1 MGNIKFIGRREELK
15 KIRKIEGN
23 FFLVVKGRRRIG
35 KTMLL
40 RKTFPDGAY
49 IFIWPDKSI
58 DWICQEICSENGLL
72 QFKNFKDI
80 IENILD
86 KRKTIILDEFQ
97 NFLNIDKSIYGEIQK
112 IVDERKI
119 SKKFCKI
126 SVAGSSYSL
135 MNKVFNNSASPLYGR
150 RTHEIVLTHIAIKD
164 LFNEIKFPIEEFIKL
179 WAVFEGVPYYYELIN
194 KKKSSEENIIDL
206 IVSKNSQLKE
216 EGKAVLSVEFGKDS
230 KTYSTILSSISEGK
244 TKLNEISSLFGDK
257 KNEVI
262 KYLDILRK
270 DFNLVMKITPIMEN
284 PFKSREGRYE
294 IIDNFLS
301 FWFLIIDRQ
310 RSLIEQERFK
320 EVESNFKKNFNVYL
334 GRKFEKFIISLLKQG
349 LLLESKKFDKIG
361 RQWGKFYGE
370 EGKGTYEIDIV
381 ALNEDKKEILFCEC
395 KWKKG
400 IDAKKVLDELSGKA
414 KFVKWHNVER
424 KEIFAVFAK
433 SFKEKM
439 KEYNGRKVYCFDLK
453 DIEDKIKNKWRKE
466 S

>member
-35 KTMLL
+35 KTML
-40 RKTFPDGAY
+40 
-49 IFIWPDKSI
+49 
-58 DWICQEICSENGLL
+58 
-72 QFKNFKDI
+72 
-80 IENILD
+80 
-86 KRKTIILDEFQ
+86 LDEFQ

-194 KKKSSEENIIDL
+194 KKKSSEENIINL

-216 EGKAVLSVEFGKDS
+216 EGKAILSVEFGKDS
-230 KTYSTILSSISEGK
+230 KTYSTVLSSISEGK

-270 DFNLVMKITPIMEN
+270 DFNLVRKITPITVN
-284 PFKSREGRYE
+284 PIKSREGRYE

-301 FWFLIIDRQ
+301 FWFLIVDRQ
-310 RSLIEQERFK
+310 R
-320 EVESNFKKNFNVYL
+320 
-334 GRKFEKFIISLLKQG
+334 
-349 LLLESKKFDKIG
+349 
-361 RQWGKFYGE
+361 
-370 EGKGTYEIDIV
+370 
-381 ALNEDKKEILFCEC
+381 
-395 KWKKG
+395 
-400 IDAKKVLDELSGKA
+400 
-414 KFVKWHNVER
+414 
-424 KEIFAVFAK
+424 
-433 SFKEKM
+433 
-439 KEYNGRKVYCFDLK
+439 
-453 DIEDKIKNKWRKE
+453 
-466 S
+466 

>member
-1 MGNIKFIGRREELK
+1 MGNIKFIGRRGELK

-216 EGKAVLSVEFGKDS
+216 EGKAILSVEFGKDS
-230 KTYSTILSSISEGK
+230 KTYNTVLTAIAEGK
-244 TKLNEISSLFGDK
+244 TKLNEISSLFNNK
-257 KNEVI
+257 KNETI
-262 KYLDILRK
+262 KYLDILRRE
-270 DFNLVMKITPIMEN
+270 FNLVKKMTPITEN
-284 PFKSREGRYE
+284 PAKSRIGNYE
-294 IIDNFLS
+294 ILDNFLS
-301 FWFLIIDRQ
+301 FWLYFYDKN
-310 RSLIEQERFK
+310 RSYAEQERFNEILK
-320 EVESNFKKNFNVYL
+320 YFNNEFNTFV
-334 GRKFEKFIISLLKQG
+334 GRKFEKLVISLIKEKNVLS
-349 LLLESKKFDKIG
+349 EIDFSSIG
-361 RQWGKFYGE
+361 NQWGKSNAGA
-370 EGKGTYEIDIV
+370 YEIDLI
-381 ALNEDKKEILFCEC
+381 ALNEAKKEILFCEC
-395 KWKKG
+395 KWKE
-400 IDAKKVLDELSGKA
+400 KVNSLEVLKELKEKTS
-414 KFVKWHNVER
+414 FVVWNKENR
-424 KEIFAVFAK
+424 KESFAIFSK
-433 SFKEKM
+433 SFSKKIS
-439 KEYNGRKVYCFDLK
+439 KFNGRRVYCFDLK
-453 DIEDKIKNKWRKE
+453 DIEKLLKKK
-466 S
+466 